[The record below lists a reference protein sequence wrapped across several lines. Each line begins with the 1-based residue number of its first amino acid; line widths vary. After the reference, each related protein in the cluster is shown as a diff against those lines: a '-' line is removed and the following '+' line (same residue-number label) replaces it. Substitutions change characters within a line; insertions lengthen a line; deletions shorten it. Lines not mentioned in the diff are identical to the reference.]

1 VVKGTA
7 DDGAEEVNALVDNV
21 SEMEGSVPYKKVS
34 SGGGRTRRAPSR
46 YKLL

>member
-1 VVKGTA
+1 MKGMA
-7 DDGAEEVNALVDNV
+7 DDGAEEANALVDNV
-21 SEMEGSVPYKKVS
+21 SDMAGRVSYKKVS